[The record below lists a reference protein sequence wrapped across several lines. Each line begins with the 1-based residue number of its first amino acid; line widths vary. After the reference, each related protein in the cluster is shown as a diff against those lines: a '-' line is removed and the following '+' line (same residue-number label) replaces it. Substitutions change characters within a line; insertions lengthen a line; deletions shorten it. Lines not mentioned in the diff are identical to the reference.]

1 MFSCGR
7 KCQAFWAVQIGTPAA
22 VTMEMESFVS
32 RFLRTTLFLVT
43 ATPHEIHGTCDSVTF
58 YFMKKLYFLILA
70 GGAFYQI

>member
-43 ATPHEIHGTCDSVTF
+43 ATHEIHGTCDSVTF
-58 YFMKKLYFLILA
+58 YFLKKKSSLISA
-70 GGAFYQI
+70 GREFYKI